1 MGRRRKQH
9 EEHEN
14 LERWLVS
21 YADFVTLLFAFF
33 VVMYAISSVNE
44 GKYRVLSDTLTEA
57 FREPSRDDAAARGL
71 QAQPVSG
78 VIDPIQPIPTAAAA
92 PAAQVT
98 DSSSVGVLQAGEAV
112 VADRQH
118 GRTENLDTLTEQ
130 ITDQLQPFLGQR
142 LIEISKIGDTVEVAM
157 KSQMLFES
165 GSARLSP
172 QAMPALEG
180 LGGVLARAGNAI
192 RVEGHTDNRPINTLQ
207 FPSNWEL
214 SAARAASVVHFLMRV
229 GIEPRRMAAI
239 GYGEH
244 RPVGDNTL
252 DEGRQRNRRVT
263 LVILGTKE
271 QPVPPLAGDPTA
283 VGTTPPPAEPAVAGT
298 AQATPSSDH

>member
-1 MGRRRKQH
+1 MARRRRQH
-9 EEHEN
+9 DEHEN

-33 VVMYAISSVNE
+33 VVMYAISTVNE

-57 FREPSRDDAAARGL
+57 FRDPGKSAAQARGPEPPLAPILIEPSPSAAAGAGGHAGADAAAGIL
-71 QAQPVSG
+71 
-78 VIDPIQPIPTAAAA
+78 
-92 PAAQVT
+92 PAGSAL
-98 DSSSVGVLQAGEAV
+98 VGE
-112 VADRQH
+112 RQQ
-118 GRTENLDTLTEQ
+118 GATQDLDTLAEQ
-130 ITDQLQPFLGQR
+130 IADELQPFLGQR
-142 LIEISKIGDTVEVAM
+142 LIEISKVGDTVEVAM

-180 LGGVLARAGNAI
+180 VGRVLASAGNAI

-214 SAARAASVVHFLMRV
+214 SAARAASVVHFLMRL
-229 GIEPRRMAAI
+229 GIEPARMAAI

-244 RPVGDNTL
+244 RPAGDNAA

-263 LVILGTKE
+263 LVILGTKDR
-271 QPVPPLAGDPTA
+271 PVALPGEDRAAGDEGPAPPDGPRATA
-283 VGTTPPPAEPAVAGT
+283 TTS
-298 AQATPSSDH
+298 PSGNR

>member
-1 MGRRRKQH
+1 MARRKKQH

-57 FREPSRDDAAARGL
+57 FRDPVKTAAPARGAE
-71 QAQPVSG
+71 AQPVPAIIEP
-78 VIDPIQPIPTAAAA
+78 VVPALAPPA
-92 PAAQVT
+92 PATPAAEAQ
-98 DSSSVGVLQAGEAV
+98 SVGVLPEGSALAGER
-112 VADRQH
+112 RQ
-118 GRTENLDTLTEQ
+118 GPTESLDELAEQ
-130 ITDQLQPFLGQR
+130 VTDELQPFLGQR
-142 LIEISKIGDTVEVAM
+142 LIEISRVGDTLEVAM

-172 QAMPALEG
+172 QALPALEG
-180 LGGVLARAGNAI
+180 VGRVLAQAPNAV

-229 GIEPRRMAAI
+229 GIQPGRMAAI

-244 RPVGDNTL
+244 RPAGDNAS

-263 LVILGTKE
+263 LVILGTKAN
-271 QPVPPLAGDPTA
+271 PVPL
-283 VGTTPPPAEPAVAGT
+283 PADEPAAAAPTTDPSLAAAPAG
-298 AQATPSSDH
+298 PDPRR

>member
-1 MGRRRKQH
+1 MTRRKRQQ

-57 FREPSRDDAAARGL
+57 FRDPVKSSTPARGSEP
-71 QAQPVSG
+71 QPASPVIEPILPASTGPSG
-78 VIDPIQPIPTAAAA
+78 ADA
-92 PAAQVT
+92 
-98 DSSSVGVLQAGEAV
+98 SVGILPAGGALVGE
-112 VADRQH
+112 RQR
-118 GRTENLDTLTEQ
+118 GRTEDLDTLAEQ
-130 ITDQLQPFLGQR
+130 ITEELQPFLGQR
-142 LIEISKIGDTVEVAM
+142 LIEISKVGDTVEVAM

-180 LGGVLARAGNAI
+180 VGRVLASAGNAI

-214 SAARAASVVHFLMRV
+214 SAARAASVVHFLMRL
-229 GIEPRRMAAI
+229 GIEPERMAAI

-244 RPVGDNTL
+244 RPVGDNAA

-263 LVILGTKE
+263 LVILGTKDR
-271 QPVPPLAGDPTA
+271 PVALPDDDRTAAGKT
-283 VGTTPPPAEPAVAGT
+283 GRPAASAVA
-298 AQATPSSDH
+298 AAPSAASSDR

>member
-1 MGRRRKQH
+1 MARRKKQH

-57 FREPSRDDAAARGL
+57 FRDPVKTAPARGAE
-71 QAQPVSG
+71 AQPVPA
-78 VIDPIQPIPTAAAA
+78 IIEPIAPAVAPPAPAT
-92 PAAQVT
+92 PAAQA
-98 DSSSVGVLQAGEAV
+98 DSVGVLPDGSALAGER
-112 VADRQH
+112 RQ
-118 GRTENLDTLTEQ
+118 GPTESLDELAEQ
-130 ITDQLQPFLGQR
+130 ITDELQPFLGQR
-142 LIEISKIGDTVEVAM
+142 LIEISRVGDTLEVAM

-165 GSARLSP
+165 GSARLAP
-172 QAMPALEG
+172 QALPALEG
-180 LGGVLARAGNAI
+180 VGRVLAQAPNAV

-229 GIEPRRMAAI
+229 GIEPGRMAAI

-244 RPVGDNTL
+244 RPAGDNAS

-263 LVILGTKE
+263 LVILGTKAN
-271 QPVPPLAGDPTA
+271 PVALPADEPPAAAAPAPAADPSLAAAPPPGPDPTR
-283 VGTTPPPAEPAVAGT
+283 
-298 AQATPSSDH
+298 

>member
-1 MGRRRKQH
+1 MARRKKQH

-57 FREPSRDDAAARGL
+57 FRDPVKTPAPAPARGAD
-71 QAQPVSG
+71 AQLVPAIVE
-78 VIDPIQPIPTAAAA
+78 PIA
-92 PAAQVT
+92 PAIAPAVAPPAAEA
-98 DSSSVGVLQAGEAV
+98 DSVGVLPDGSALAGE
-112 VADRQH
+112 RRH
-118 GRTENLDTLTEQ
+118 GSTENLDELAEQ
-130 ITDQLQPFLGQR
+130 VTDELQPFLGQR
-142 LIEISKIGDTVEVAM
+142 LIEISRVGDTLEVAM

-172 QAMPALEG
+172 QALPALEG
-180 LGGVLARAGNAI
+180 VGRVLAQAPNGI

-229 GIEPRRMAAI
+229 GIAPGRMAAI

-244 RPVGDNTL
+244 RPAGDNAS

-263 LVILGTKE
+263 LVILGTKAS
-271 QPVPPLAGDPTA
+271 PIPL
-283 VGTTPPPAEPAVAGT
+283 PADEPAAVAPT
-298 AQATPSSDH
+298 TDPSLAAAPAGPDPHR